1 MSISVALLVICLIIV
16 SYTLGFVSGT
26 SSQWKDETEK
36 HIRGLEAT
44 LEKQGRMIEN
54 QTREIEVL
62 TQDLKMTKNGLLTNF
77 EDANRRLD
85 EVEYTIQSEPD
96 ISEITDR
103 LNKMSDILVNLMR
116 VEGSQGEAVVTK
128 TEGQMSSYTL
138 LDMIDEK
145 EEEHHAE
152 RT

>member
-1 MSISVALLVICLIIV
+1 MSFTVVLLTICLIIL
-16 SYTLGFVSGT
+16 SYTLGFVAGT
-26 SSQWKDETEK
+26 NSEWKDGVEK

-77 EDANRRLD
+77 EDVNRRLD

-96 ISEITDR
+96 VSEITDR
-103 LNKMSDILVNLMR
+103 LNKMSDILVNLLH
-116 VEGSQGEAVVTK
+116 VEGSQGEMVHTTSA
-128 TEGQMSSYTL
+128 EGVPSYSL
-138 LDMIDEK
+138 LDMVDEK
-145 EEEHHAE
+145 EDENHVK
-152 RT
+152 

>member
-77 EDANRRLD
+77 EDVNRRLD
-85 EVEYTIQSEPD
+85 EVEYTIQAEPD
-96 ISEITDR
+96 VSEITDR
-103 LNKMSDILVNLMR
+103 LNKMSDILVNLLH
-116 VEGSQGEAVVTK
+116 VEGSQGEMVVTK
-128 TEGQMSSYTL
+128 TEGQMPSYTL

-152 RT
+152 

>member
-1 MSISVALLVICLIIV
+1 MSISVVLLVICLIIV

-62 TQDLKMTKNGLLTNF
+62 TADLKSTKDGICTNF
-77 EDANRRLD
+77 EDVNRRLD

-96 ISEITDR
+96 VFEITDR
-103 LNKMSDILVNLMR
+103 LNKMSDILVNLLHT
-116 VEGSQGEAVVTK
+116 EGSQGEMVHTTP
-128 TEGQMSSYTL
+128 TEEVPSYSL

-145 EEEHHAE
+145 EDENHAE
-152 RT
+152 

>member
-1 MSISVALLVICLIIV
+1 MSFTVVLLTICLIIL
-16 SYTLGFVSGT
+16 SYTLGFVVGT
-26 SSQWKDETEK
+26 NSEWKDEIEK
-36 HIRGLEAT
+36 HVRGLEDA
-44 LEKQGRMIEN
+44 LEKRGRMIEN

-77 EDANRRLD
+77 EDVNRRLD

-96 ISEITDR
+96 VYEITDR
-103 LNKMSDILVNLMR
+103 LNKMSDILVNLLHA
-116 VEGSQGEAVVTK
+116 EGSQGEAVVTK
-128 TEGQMSSYTL
+128 TEGQMPSYTL

-152 RT
+152 

>member
-1 MSISVALLVICLIIV
+1 MSFTVVLLTICLIIL
-16 SYTLGFVSGT
+16 SYTLGFVAGT
-26 SSQWKDETEK
+26 NSEWKDGVEK

-77 EDANRRLD
+77 EDVNRRLD

-96 ISEITDR
+96 VSEITDR
-103 LNKMSDILVNLMR
+103 LNKMSDILVNLLH
-116 VEGSQGEAVVTK
+116 VEGSQGEMVHSTS
-128 TEGQMSSYTL
+128 TEAAPSYSL

-145 EEEHHAE
+145 EDESHAE
-152 RT
+152 

>member
-44 LEKQGRMIEN
+44 IEKRGKQIET

-62 TQDLKMTKNGLLTNF
+62 TADLKSTKDGICTNF
-77 EDANRRLD
+77 EDVNRRLD
-85 EVEYTIQSEPD
+85 EVEYTIQAEPD

-103 LNKMSDILVNLMR
+103 LNKMSDILIGLMHA
-116 VEGSQGEAVVTK
+116 EGSQGEETNTK
-128 TEGQMSSYTL
+128 TEDEMPSYTL
-138 LDMIDEK
+138 MDMVDKK
-145 EEEHHAE
+145 EEEHYDE
-152 RT
+152 

>member
-1 MSISVALLVICLIIV
+1 MSFTVVLLTICLIIL
-16 SYTLGFVSGT
+16 SYTLGFVAGT
-26 SSQWKDETEK
+26 NSEWKDGVEK

-62 TQDLKMTKNGLLTNF
+62 TQDLKMTKNGFLTNF
-77 EDANRRLD
+77 EDVNRRLD

-96 ISEITDR
+96 VSEITDR
-103 LNKMSDILVNLMR
+103 LNKMSDILVNLLR
-116 VEGSQGEAVVTK
+116 VEGSQGEMVHTTSAEEVP
-128 TEGQMSSYTL
+128 SYSL

-145 EEEHHAE
+145 EDENHAE
-152 RT
+152 

>member
-1 MSISVALLVICLIIV
+1 MSFTVVLLTICLIIL
-16 SYTLGFVSGT
+16 SYTLGFVAGT
-26 SSQWKDETEK
+26 NSEWKDGVEK

-77 EDANRRLD
+77 EDVNRRLD

-96 ISEITDR
+96 VSEITDR
-103 LNKMSDILVNLMR
+103 LNKMSDILVNLLH
-116 VEGSQGEAVVTK
+116 VEGSQGEMVHTTSAEEVP
-128 TEGQMSSYTL
+128 SYSL

-145 EEEHHAE
+145 EDENHAK
-152 RT
+152 

>member
-1 MSISVALLVICLIIV
+1 MSFTVVLLTICLIIV
-16 SYTLGFVSGT
+16 SYTLGFVAGT
-26 SSQWKDETEK
+26 NSEWKDGVEK

-77 EDANRRLD
+77 EDVNRRLD

-96 ISEITDR
+96 VSEITDR
-103 LNKMSDILVNLMR
+103 LNKMSDILVNLLHA
-116 VEGSQGEAVVTK
+116 EGSQGEMVHTTS
-128 TEGQMSSYTL
+128 TEEVPSYSL

-145 EEEHHAE
+145 EDENHAE
-152 RT
+152 

>member
-62 TQDLKMTKNGLLTNF
+62 TQDLKMTKNGFLTNF
-77 EDANRRLD
+77 EDVNRRLD

-96 ISEITDR
+96 VSEITDR
-103 LNKMSDILVNLMR
+103 LNKMSDILVNLLH
-116 VEGSQGEAVVTK
+116 VEGSQGEMVHTTP
-128 TEGQMSSYTL
+128 TEEVPSYSL

-145 EEEHHAE
+145 EDENHAE
-152 RT
+152 